1 MKSLLLTDEVRSTA
15 TCWASTSTTTS
26 APRCT
31 GAPTTSR
38 PSVSTIPLVLV
49 PAAASSTS
57 TLMFGI
63 STPRQ
68 TPSSSTMVYTSSSIV
83 VVVVV
88 VCVELKDKV
97 RREYK
102 FDESSPVHHPNGAG

>member
-1 MKSLLLTDEVRSTA
+1 MESLLLTDEVRSTA

-38 PSVSTIPLVLV
+38 TSVSTIPLVLV

-57 TLMFGI
+57 TSTSMFGI

-68 TPSSSTMVYTSSSIV
+68 TPSSSMMVYTSSSIV

-88 VCVELKDKV
+88 VVCVELKDK
-97 RREYK
+97 
-102 FDESSPVHHPNGAG
+102 